1 MERQQVVIMKL
12 DIRFPMLARCIPTVK
27 KGERFFWGS
36 TIHSADIA
44 EISLSDTEVWLEP
57 IKFDS
62 NGERWKYPALRTYQ
76 GKLYRPLGE
85 QVGLFDRSFS
95 ANRWNENVDHV
106 ISIPPQASVSRR
118 PASEPIRRHF
128 QWIIDLH
135 GADTVNGS
143 KLWPDYKRNWQDAR
157 NRNDILLSE
166 TPLEHVYPED
176 VEIAKNMFKVQ
187 ASDLLFID
195 GKPWMATTMPCLTVS
210 TYGDKHS
217 PHGVELKFGFLSN
230 GLPGRGWMRFP
241 LSAYEEAQD
250 YAVQLLH
257 AWGGI
262 FQEDSAETVFGS
274 VDLSAVDFDYHA
286 EAAHTMALT
295 LGSNIVRRAIQ
306 QDFHPNHRESGPLF
320 EGEQIARYE
329 RIHDAVMA
337 NNDILDQRSELTD
350 LLPEL
355 HDEWRRLKRPRYEG
369 LNMPTAEM
377 TDRLIEKGFEM
388 AENTVINI
396 PTMRIPTP

>member
-1 MERQQVVIMKL
+1 MQL
-12 DIRFPMLARCIPTVK
+12 DIKFPMLARVLPTVK

-36 TIHSADIA
+36 TVHSAEIA
-44 EISLSDTEVWLEP
+44 EISLRETDVGLEP
-57 IKFDS
+57 IAFSDD
-62 NGERWKYPALRTYQ
+62 GERRTYPALRTYQ
-76 GKLYRPLGE
+76 GRMYRPLGDHE
-85 QVGLFDRSFS
+85 GLFERSFTIG
-95 ANRWNENVDHV
+95 RWDEDDPHV
-106 ISIPPQASVSRR
+106 ISEPPHPNLSRR
-118 PASEPIRRHF
+118 PVSEAIRRYF

-135 GADTVNGS
+135 GADTHYGS
-143 KLWPDYKRNWQDAR
+143 KLWPDYKRNWHDAR

-176 VEIAKNMFKVQ
+176 FEVAQKMFKVK
-187 ASDLLFID
+187 ADSLLLID

-210 TYGDKHS
+210 THGDRHS
-217 PHGVELKFGFLSN
+217 QHGVALKFGFLTQ

-241 LSAYEEAQD
+241 LAAYDEAQD
-250 YAVQLLH
+250 FARQLVRE
-257 AWGGI
+257 WGGVLGNVTDI
-262 FQEDSAETVFGS
+262 GRFGGA
-274 VDLSAVDFDYHA
+274 DLSTVDFDYHA

-320 EGEQIARYE
+320 EGERLARYE
-329 RIHDAVMA
+329 RIHDAVLS
-337 NNDILDQRSELTD
+337 NNDILDQRSDLTD

-369 LNMPTAEM
+369 LNMPTAEL

-388 AENTVINI
+388 AENTVISVPTIGI
-396 PTMRIPTP
+396 PRL